1 MPCACGQTARYR
13 EMRSRNVLTAVGD
26 VEFPRPW
33 FLCPH
38 CYNGQFPADAALGIE
53 KTELSPGVCHL
64 LALVASEA
72 PFDHGRQRIEM
83 LAGLQVTTKPVEC
96 TAESIGGDIA
106 KREQTAVHQAIQLNL
121 PMIVGKPIP
130 ILYVRVDGTGVL
142 VVKKETAGRT
152 GNWTGS
158 RRTPAR

>member
-1 MPCACGQTARYR
+1 
-13 EMRSRNVLTAVGD
+13 
-26 VEFPRPW
+26 
-33 FLCPH
+33 
-38 CYNGQFPADAALGIE
+38 
-53 KTELSPGVCHL
+53 
-64 LALVASEA
+64 
-72 PFDHGRQRIEM
+72 M
-83 LAGLQVTTKPVEC
+83 LAGLQVTTKAVER

-152 GNWTGS
+152 GKLDGQPAHTREMRFGCVFTQTAWDDEGYAIRDPDSTTYTG
-158 RRTPAR
+158 AI